1 MNKAKGTRH
10 PSPVTRHAVRPW
22 YREPWPWILMA
33 APAAAIVGCAVTI
46 WLAMATADGLVAG
59 APPADDRP
67 AVRVAALEGHRTDVA
82 PEVEVLAGQDQHV
95 VQVSCRDRDVVAP
108 PVAGLRDVVRRPGR
122 DPDELGEDFG
132 GRGAGT
138 RPKELVLLALAGC
151 TGSDVVSI
159 LTKKRAPLD
168 RLELNVTAEETDEHP
183 RVYTRIHVEYVFH
196 GDGLRAPDLERA
208 IELSEEKYCSVSAML
223 RPAVALTHSYR
234 IEPVLAAAAR

>member
-1 MNKAKGTRH
+1 MPTKTAY
-10 PSPVTRHAVRPW
+10 VT
-22 YREPWPWILMA
+22 
-33 APAAAIVGCAVTI
+33 
-46 WLAMATADGLVAG
+46 
-59 APPADDRP
+59 
-67 AVRVAALEGHRTDVA
+67 
-82 PEVEVLAGQDQHV
+82 Q
-95 VQVSCRDRDVVAP
+95 VQGITF
-108 PVAGLRDVVRRPGR
+108 AGLADSNHWVVMDGPEG
-122 DPDELGEDFG
+122 FG